1 MADVK
6 KVILVVRNAEH
17 DISYKKLERR
27 AAIAKRKH
35 PEAEITIRIVNR

>member
-6 KVILVVRNAEH
+6 KVVLVVRNTDQEL
-17 DISYKKLERR
+17 SFKKLERR

-35 PEAEITIRIVNR
+35 PEAEIAIRIVNR